1 MVALQAPGD
10 SSRWFIVER
19 QGRIS
24 AFANKARV
32 STSTTFLDITDRV
45 ILQAETGLLGM
56 AFHPNFPA
64 DSRVFVQY
72 TTEDASSVLYTHVS
86 SFTSTD
92 GGRTLDPTSEQVVLR
107 LQQKTYRHKAGT
119 IAFGPD
125 GYLYIGLG
133 EDNHRFRRQSQADQA
148 QNTLSWYGKMLR
160 IDVDNG
166 TPYAIP
172 SDNPFASGKGG
183 AREVYAWGFRN
194 PWQWHFDK
202 VTGDL
207 WLGDVGRL
215 PGRKS
220 IVSSVGATM
229 AGLSGKGHIV

>member
-1 MVALQAPGD
+1 
-10 SSRWFIVER
+10 
-19 QGRIS
+19 
-24 AFANKARV
+24 
-32 STSTTFLDITDRV
+32 
-45 ILQAETGLLGM
+45 M

-72 TTEDASSVLYTHVS
+72 TTQDARSVLYTHVS

-107 LQQKTYRHKAGT
+107 LQQKSYRHKAGT

-133 EDNHRFRRQSQADQA
+133 DDNRADQV

-183 AREVYAWGFRN
+183 APEVYAWGFRN

-207 WLGDVGRL
+207 WLGDVGRASWEEVDRVVRGGNYGWPIREGAHCL
-215 PGRKS
+215 DNTQ
-220 IVSSVGATM
+220 IVVPLAS
-229 AGLSGKGHIV
+229 LIRW